1 MYVSLETLLTFAAV
15 GFGLV
20 LTPGPNMIYLVS
32 RSLSQGWRAGAISLI
47 GTILGFVFYV
57 LCAAL
62 GLAAIAFAIPLVY
75 DTIKYAGAAY
85 LLWLAWQSLRPGGRS
100 IFVTTGGLAPM
111 GARKLIA
118 MGLFTNLLN
127 PKVALFYLALL
138 PQFVDPARGDVFAQ
152 HLTLGAV
159 HIGISATLNFLLVL
173 FAGAVAQFLGRH
185 PAWLTVQ
192 RYLMGA
198 VLGALA
204 VRLALDRR

>member
-1 MYVSLETLLTFAAV
+1 MYVPLETLLTFAAL

-32 RSLSQGWRAGAISLI
+32 RSLSQGWRAGAVSLV
-47 GTILGFVFYV
+47 GTVLGFVFYV

-62 GLAAIAFAIPLVY
+62 GLAAIAFAVPLVY

-85 LLWLAWQSLRPGGRS
+85 LLWLAWQSLRPGGTS
-100 IFVTTGGLAPM
+100 VFVVGSLSPAGT
-111 GARKLIA
+111 RKLIA
-118 MGLFTNLLN
+118 AGLLTNLLN

-159 HIGISATLNFLLVL
+159 HIAISAAMNFILVL
-173 FAGAVAQFLGRH
+173 FAGAVARFLGRR
-185 PAWLTVQ
+185 PFWLLVQ